1 MSAEAIDLAP
11 LHDSISEAL
20 RTATRADETATKALE
35 ISTSTRG
42 EVNDLRGSLQRTE
55 IGLVEHR
62 AKSEE
67 RHTETLQA
75 IERARASDKELSEKQ
90 TVLEGKISNADV
102 GKIAGGVTALLL
114 AVAGAVTLAA
124 TQLAP
129 VLPSVIQSRYGQPAV
144 VVVQPAASA
153 APAPSGSR

>member
-1 MSAEAIDLAP
+1 MPTDAIDLAP
-11 LHDSISEAL
+11 LHDSISKAL
-20 RTATRADETATKALE
+20 ITATRADETATKALE

-55 IGLVEHR
+55 IGLIEHR

-67 RHTETLQA
+67 RHTETLAA
-75 IERARASDKELSEKQ
+75 IEGARASDKTLSEKQ
-90 TVLEGKISNADV
+90 AVLEGKISNADV

-144 VVVQPAASA
+144 VVTVQPAPSA
-153 APAPSGSR
+153 APAVSR